1 MTVTSRPGRVAVP
14 ADARRLRP
22 LRVAVVDDDALLGR
36 LVADVIAAQH
46 DMVVSQRVTGHREAL
61 DEIRPG
67 AADVALVDIVLG
79 DGNGVALAA
88 ALQRRD
94 DALRIVLLS
103 AHNLLGVL
111 RGARSDAHQNP
122 WSYLSKRSALDP
134 LDLPRVIRSA
144 AAGRMVIDPW
154 LVRASRHREG
164 SELDG
169 LSRAQLDVL
178 SLLVEGYSN
187 DAIAHDLDIATKTVE
202 SHLSAIYRTLHI
214 PQGRNARVAAVLE
227 FLRDTYR

>member
-1 MTVTSRPGRVAVP
+1 MTVISRPVRVLPAGGR
-14 ADARRLRP
+14 RTHP

-36 LVADVIAAQH
+36 LVADVIGAQQ
-46 DMVVSQRVTGHREAL
+46 DMLVSHRVTSHREAL
-61 DEIRPG
+61 AVIAPG

-79 DGNGVALAA
+79 DGNGLALAA

-94 DALRIVLLS
+94 RALRIVLLS
-103 AHNLLGVL
+103 AHNLLGLL
-111 RGARSDAHQNP
+111 RSARTDLRQNP

-134 LDLPRVIRSA
+134 RDLPRVIRSA
-144 AAGRMVIDPW
+144 AAGRMVIDPG
-154 LVRASRHREG
+154 LARASRRREG
-164 SELDG
+164 TDLDA

-187 DAIAHDLDIATKTVE
+187 EAIAQELAIATKTVE
-202 SHLSAIYRTLHI
+202 SHLSAIYRALHV
-214 PQGRNARVAAVLE
+214 PKDRNARVAAVLE

>member
-1 MTVTSRPGRVAVP
+1 MAVTYRPVP
-14 ADARRLRP
+14 VPLPAAARRLRR
-22 LRVAVVDDDALLGR
+22 LRVAVVDDDVLLGR
-36 LVADVIAAQH
+36 LVADVLAAQP
-46 DMVVSQRVTGHREAL
+46 DMVVTHRATSQREAHDTIL
-61 DEIRPG
+61 PG
-67 AADVALVDIVLG
+67 STDVALIDIVLG

-88 ALQRRD
+88 GLQRRD
-94 DALRIVLLS
+94 HALRIVLLS

-111 RGARSDAHQNP
+111 RGARTDVAGNP

-154 LVRASRHREG
+154 LVRASQRRDG
-164 SELDG
+164 TDLDA

-178 SLLVEGYSN
+178 SLVVEGYSN
-187 DAIAHDLDIATKTVE
+187 ESIGQELVIATKTVE
-202 SHLSAIYRTLHI
+202 SHLSAIYRALHI
-214 PQGRNARVAAVLE
+214 QKGRNARVAAVLE